1 MLGPRDPSR
10 ADQGEHLVCS
20 TAGVAKLAPL
30 VRPSVTQLTTSP
42 CSAYWI
48 VALAAVILVVPSLG
62 WLLLLTNRGR
72 LSETAH

>member
-1 MLGPRDPSR
+1 VAAILTGW
-10 ADQGEHLVCS
+10 
-20 TAGVAKLAPL
+20 GVAQYPYLLGTHMSIYAASAPASTMNAL
-30 VRPSVTQLTTSP
+30 G
-42 CSAYWI
+42 I